1 MYFWRLSYRPVPG
14 ERKSGMP
21 ALTDIPAPAMTTMR
35 LHVPDLMYSAT
46 PATSK
51 DVSKGCRGSGSGI
64 IGMPSPSSCPPCS
77 RCFSASRWMSPARP
91 PISSSEDDDDDDDA
105 ASSSSSSARD
115 APSPAS
121 LTICAINSPAAREY
135 SRTVSRASSLPNL
148 SAASNAFCSTSDAR
162 RWLSSPDSP
171 APANRTAARLSDRRD
186 RRSSRCSGVIG
197 DGMALCRRA
206 ERATGTCRRVNRP
219 QTGRTN

>member
-35 LHVPDLMYSAT
+35 LHFPDLMYSAT

-51 DVSKGCRGSGSGI
+51 DVSKGSRGSGSGI
-64 IGMPSPSSCPPCS
+64 IGMPSPSSSPPCS

-91 PISSSEDDDDDDDA
+91 LISSSEDDDDDDA
-105 ASSSSSSARD
+105 ASSSSSSRD
-115 APSPAS
+115 VPSPAS
-121 LTICAINSPAAREY
+121 ATICAINSPAAREY
-135 SRTVSRASSLPNL
+135 SRTVSRASSLANL

-162 RWLSSPDSP
+162 KRLSSPDSP

-186 RRSSRCSGVIG
+186 RRSSRCFGVIG